1 MSQIHVR
8 NLDEK
13 VVERLKRRAKKRGRS
28 LQAEVKNI
36 LEQASKI
43 DMESARELAD
53 KIRKSFGNRKFSDS
67 VELIREDRDR

>member
-8 NLDEK
+8 DLDEK

-28 LQAEVKNI
+28 LHSEIKNI

-43 DMESARELAD
+43 DMETARELAD

-67 VELIREDRDR
+67 TELIREERDR